1 MSQTRLLVP
10 SAMSAEFELAS
21 GGPAGHDLVIKA
33 AAPVQRALRSRGGSS
48 MPSAPRCV
56 ALVGPYL
63 SGKTTLLES
72 MLFTSGTTSRRGSVR
87 DGNSVGD
94 HATEARARSMS
105 TELNVAN
112 ASFLGD
118 PWTILDCPGSVELLF
133 EAEQA
138 MLVADTVVVVCEP
151 EVERAITVSALLHFL
166 ALHNIPHMLFINKL
180 DTASARVRDVLAA
193 LQSMSERPLVL
204 RQVPLRG
211 GDAEVT
217 GYVDLVSERAYR
229 YRPGQASDLIPL
241 PADFWER
248 EGDTRTSL
256 VEKLADFDDQLL
268 EQLLEDVQP
277 PKEEIYR
284 HLTQDFQKNLIVP
297 VFVGA
302 AAQDHGVRRLWKALR
317 HETPGPAETAARLGI
332 AADGESLAQVFKTY
346 HLPHTG
352 KLSLARVW
360 RGSVAEGNVL
370 NGVRVA
376 GVVKLLGAQ
385 QEKVAAGQMGE
396 VVGLTRMDEIATGTV
411 LTPSGKAAPQ
421 PQPEKLQPVYGL
433 AIHAEK
439 RGDDVK
445 LSGSIAK
452 LVDEDPTFELEQN
465 AELREMVLW
474 GQGDVHLQI
483 AMDRLRNRHN
493 LAVVGHAAAV
503 PYKETIRRGTQQHS
517 RFKRQSGGHGQFAD
531 CTVEVKPL
539 PRGSGFTFTDSVVGG
554 AIPRNYIP
562 AVEEGVTEALTRGPL
577 GFPVVDV
584 AVNLIT
590 GQFHA
595 VDSSD
600 MAFKTAGRQAIQESL
615 PKCEPVLLEPIDQ
628 VEISV
633 PNAFTARAQRLISG
647 RRGQI
652 LGYDAKPDWPGWD
665 VVRAHLPRNEL
676 HDLIVELRSLTL
688 GVGSFGRQFDHM
700 AELSGRPAEKV
711 IQERAQEAAQ

>member
-1 MSQTRLLVP
+1 
-10 SAMSAEFELAS
+10 
-21 GGPAGHDLVIKA
+21 
-33 AAPVQRALRSRGGSS
+33 

-63 SGKTTLLES
+63 SGKTTLLEA
-72 MLFTSGTTSRRGSVR
+72 MLFASGTTSRRGSVR

-94 HATEARARSMS
+94 HAAEARSRQMS
-105 TELNVAN
+105 TEINVAH
-112 ASFLGD
+112 ATFLGD
-118 PWTILDCPGSVELLF
+118 PWTILDCPGSVELLH
-133 EAEQA
+133 EAQQA
-138 MLVADTVVVVCEP
+138 MLVADVVVVVCEP
-151 EVERAITVSALLHFL
+151 EAERAITVSALLHFL
-166 ALHNIPHMLFINKL
+166 GRHDIPHMLFINKL

-193 LQSMSERPLVL
+193 LQAVSERPLVL

-211 GDAEVT
+211 AEAEIT

-229 YRPGQASDLIPL
+229 YRPGQASDLVPL
-241 PADFWER
+241 PADFWDR
-248 EGDTRTSL
+248 EGETRTSL
-256 VEKLADFDDQLL
+256 VEKLADFDDSLL

-277 PKEEIYR
+277 SKEEIYK
-284 HLTQDFQKNLIVP
+284 HLTQDLQKNLIVP

-302 AAQDHGVRRLWKALR
+302 AAPDHGVRRLWKALR
-317 HETPGPAETAARLGI
+317 HEAPEPAAAMARLGI
-332 AADGESLAQVFKTY
+332 EAAGEPLAQVFKTY

-352 KLSLARVW
+352 KLSLSRVW
-360 RGSVAEGNVL
+360 RGAVSEGNVL

-376 GVVKLLGAQ
+376 GVVRLLGAQ
-385 QEKVAAGQMGE
+385 QEKIAAAQAGE
-396 VVGLTRMDEIATGTV
+396 VVGLTRMEEIATGAV
-411 LTPSGKAAPQ
+411 LTPSGKAAPL
-421 PQPEKLQPVYGL
+421 PQPEKPQPVYGL

-445 LSGSIAK
+445 LTGSIGK
-452 LVDEDPTFELEQN
+452 LVDEDPTLELEQN

-483 AMDRLRNRHN
+483 ALDRLRNRHN
-493 LAVVGHAAAV
+493 LAVVGSHAAV

-531 CTVEVKPL
+531 CTIEVKAV
-539 PRGSGFTFTDSVVGG
+539 PRGSGFAFVDKVVGG

-562 AVEEGVTEALTRGPL
+562 AVEEGVIEALVHGPL
-577 GFPVVDV
+577 GFPVVDLEV
-584 AVNLIT
+584 TLIT

-600 MAFKTAGRQAIQESL
+600 MAFKTAGRQAIQEAL
-615 PKCEPVLLEPIDQ
+615 PKCEPILLEPIDS
-628 VEISV
+628 VDISV
-633 PNAFTARAQRLISG
+633 PSGFTARAQRLISG

-665 VVRAHLPRNEL
+665 IVRAHLPRSEL

-688 GVGSFGRQFDHM
+688 GVGSFARQFDHM
-700 AELSGRPAEKV
+700 AELTGRPAEKV
-711 IQERAQEAAQ
+711 IQSRAQEAAQ

>member
-1 MSQTRLLVP
+1 
-10 SAMSAEFELAS
+10 
-21 GGPAGHDLVIKA
+21 
-33 AAPVQRALRSRGGSS
+33 

-63 SGKTTLLES
+63 SGKTTLLEAL
-72 MLFTSGTTSRRGSVR
+72 LFASGSTSRRGSVR

-94 HATEARARSMS
+94 HAAEARSRQMS

-112 ASFLGD
+112 ATFLGD
-118 PWTILDCPGSVELLF
+118 PWTILDCPGSVELLY
-133 EAEQA
+133 EAQQA
-138 MLVADTVVVVCEP
+138 MLVADVVVVVCEP
-151 EVERAITVSALLHFL
+151 EVERAITVSALLRFL
-166 ALHNIPHMLFINKL
+166 SRHNIPHMLFINKL
-180 DTASARVRDVLAA
+180 DAANARVRDVLAA
-193 LQSMSERPLVL
+193 LQSVSDRPLVL

-211 GDAEVT
+211 AESEIT

-229 YRPGQASDLIPL
+229 YRPGQASDLVPL
-241 PADFWER
+241 PDGFWDE

-256 VEKLADFDDQLL
+256 VEKLADFDDALL

-277 PKEEIYR
+277 SKEEIYR
-284 HLTQDFQKNLIVP
+284 HLTEDLQKSRIVP

-317 HETPGPAETAARLGI
+317 HETPGPRETAERLGI
-332 AADGESLAQVFKTY
+332 AADGEPLAQVFKTF

-352 KLSLARVW
+352 KLSLSRVW
-360 RGSVAEGNVL
+360 RGAISEGMVL

-376 GVVKLLGAQ
+376 GVVRLVGATH
-385 QEKVAAGQMGE
+385 EKAAAAQMGE
-396 VVGLTRMDEIATGTV
+396 VVGLTRMEEIATGAV
-411 LTPSGKAAPQ
+411 LTPSGKAAAL
-421 PQPEKLQPVYGL
+421 PQPELPQPAYGL

-445 LSGSIAK
+445 LTGSIGK
-452 LVDEDPTFELEQN
+452 LIEEDPTLQLEQN

-483 AMDRLRNRHN
+483 ALDRMHNRHN
-493 LAVVGHAAAV
+493 LAVVGQPATV

-531 CTVEVKPL
+531 CTIDVKPL
-539 PRGSGFTFTDSVVGG
+539 PRGTGFAFVDKVVGG

-562 AVEEGVTEALTRGPL
+562 AVEEGVVEALLHGPL
-577 GFPVVDV
+577 GFPVVDLEV
-584 AVNLIT
+584 TLIT

-600 MAFKTAGRQAIQESL
+600 MAFKTAGRQAIQEAL
-615 PKCEPVLLEPIDQ
+615 QKCEPILLEPIDT

-633 PNAFTARAQRLISG
+633 PNGFTARVQRLISG

-652 LGYDAKPDWPGWD
+652 LGYDAKPDWSGWD
-665 VVRAHLPRNEL
+665 VVRAHMPRSEL

-688 GVGSFGRQFDHM
+688 GVGSFAHEFDHM
-700 AELSGRPAEKV
+700 AELTGRPAEKV
-711 IQERAQEAAQ
+711 IATRAQEAAQ

>member
-1 MSQTRLLVP
+1 
-10 SAMSAEFELAS
+10 
-21 GGPAGHDLVIKA
+21 
-33 AAPVQRALRSRGGSS
+33 

-72 MLFTSGTTSRRGSVR
+72 MLFVSGATSRRGSVR

-94 HATEARARSMS
+94 HAPEARARSMS
-105 TELNVAN
+105 TEINVAN
-112 ASFLGD
+112 ANFLGD
-118 PWTILDCPGSVELLF
+118 PWSILDCPGSVELLY

-166 ALHNIPHMLFINKL
+166 SRRDIPHMLFINKL
-180 DTASARVRDVLAA
+180 DAANARVRDVLAA
-193 LQSMSERPLVL
+193 LQSVSERPLVL

-211 GDAEVT
+211 SEAEIT

-229 YRPGQASDLIPL
+229 YRPGQSSDLIPL
-241 PADFWER
+241 PDDFWDR
-248 EGDTRTSL
+248 EGETRTSL
-256 VEKLADFDDQLL
+256 VEKLADFDDTLL

-277 PKEEIYR
+277 SKEDIYK

-302 AAQDHGVRRLWKALR
+302 ATQDHGVRRLWKALR
-317 HETPGPAETAARLGI
+317 HETPAPADTADRLGI
-332 AADGESLAQVFKTY
+332 APDGEPLAQVFKTY

-352 KLSLARVW
+352 KLSLVRVW
-360 RGSVAEGNVL
+360 RGQVAEGNVL
-370 NGVRVA
+370 NGSRVA
-376 GVVKLLGAQ
+376 GVVKLFGAQ
-385 QEKVAAGQMGE
+385 HEKAAAAQMGE
-396 VVGLTRMDEIATGTV
+396 VVGLTRMEEIATGTV
-411 LTPSGKAAPQ
+411 LTPSGKAEKL
-421 PQPEKLQPVYGL
+421 PQPEKPRPVYGL
-433 AIHAEK
+433 SVHAEK

-445 LSGSIAK
+445 LTGSIAK
-452 LVDEDPTFELEQN
+452 LIDEDPTLDLEQN

-493 LAVVGHAAAV
+493 LAVVGHHAAV
-503 PYKETIRRGTQQHS
+503 PYKETIRRGVQQHS

-531 CTVEVKPL
+531 CTIEVKPL
-539 PRGSGFTFTDSVVGG
+539 PRGSGFTFTDRVVGG

-562 AVEEGVTEALTRGPL
+562 AVEEGVIEALTHGPL
-577 GFPVVDV
+577 GFPVVDI
-584 AVNLIT
+584 AVDLLT

-615 PKCEPVLLEPIDQ
+615 PKCDPILLEPIDQ
-628 VEISV
+628 VDISV

-665 VVRAHLPRNEL
+665 VVRAHLPRSEL

-688 GVGSFGRQFDHM
+688 GVGSFARQFDHM
-700 AELSGRPAEKV
+700 AELTGRPAEKV
-711 IQERAQEAAQ
+711 IQSRAQEAAQ

>member
-1 MSQTRLLVP
+1 
-10 SAMSAEFELAS
+10 
-21 GGPAGHDLVIKA
+21 
-33 AAPVQRALRSRGGSS
+33 

-72 MLFTSGTTSRRGSVR
+72 LLFASGTTSRRGSVR

-94 HATEARARSMS
+94 HAPEARARSMS
-105 TELNVAN
+105 TEINVAN
-112 ASFLGD
+112 ANFLGD
-118 PWTILDCPGSVELLF
+118 PWTILDCPGSVELLY
-133 EAEQA
+133 EAQQA

-151 EVERAITVSALLHFL
+151 EVERAVTVSALLHFL
-166 ALHNIPHMLFINKL
+166 ARHDIPHMLFINKL
-180 DTASARVRDVLAA
+180 DAASARVRDVLAA
-193 LQSMSERPLVL
+193 LQSLSERPLVL

-211 GDAEVT
+211 GESEIT

-241 PADFWER
+241 PDGFWDQ

-256 VEKLADFDDQLL
+256 VERLADFDDELL

-277 PKEEIYR
+277 SKEEIYK
-284 HLTQDFQKNLIVP
+284 HLTKDFQKNLIVP
-297 VFVGA
+297 VFVGSA
-302 AAQDHGVRRLWKALR
+302 VQDYGVRRLWKALR
-317 HETPGPAETAARLGI
+317 HETPQPTETAARLGI
-332 AADGESLAQVFKTY
+332 APDGEPLAQVFKTY

-352 KLSLARVW
+352 KLSLVRVW

-376 GVVKLLGAQ
+376 GVVKLLGGT
-385 QEKVAAGQMGE
+385 QEKVPSGNMGE
-396 VVGLTRMDEIATGTV
+396 VVGLTRMEEIQTGMI
-411 LTPSGKAAPQ
+411 LTPSGKADPL
-421 PQPEKLQPVYGL
+421 PQPEKPQPVYGL

-439 RGDDVK
+439 RSDDVK
-445 LSGSIAK
+445 LTGSIGR
-452 LVDEDPTFELEQN
+452 LIEEDPTLELEQN
-465 AELREMVLW
+465 AEMREMVLW

-483 AMDRLRNRHN
+483 ALDRLRHRQN
-493 LAVVGHAAAV
+493 LSVVGHHAAV
-503 PYKETIRRGTQQHS
+503 PYKETIRKGTTQHS

-531 CTVEVKPL
+531 CTIEVSAL
-539 PRGSGFTFTDSVVGG
+539 PRGSGFTFKDSVVGG

-562 AVEEGVTEALTRGPL
+562 AVEEGVIEALHHGPL
-577 GFPVVDV
+577 GFPVVDL

-600 MAFKTAGRQAIQESL
+600 MAFKTAGRQAIQEAL
-615 PKCEPVLLEPIDQ
+615 PKCDPILLEPIDL

-633 PNAFTARAQRLISG
+633 PNAFTARVQRLVSG

-652 LGYDAKPDWPGWD
+652 LGYDAKPDWQGWD
-665 VVRAHLPRNEL
+665 VVRAHLPQSEL

-688 GVGSFGRQFDHM
+688 GVGSFARQFDHM
-700 AELSGRPAEKV
+700 AELTGRTADKV
-711 IQERAQEAAQ
+711 IQSRAAEAAQ